1 MRLGTDPSR
10 ILAYR
15 HPVDMRKSYDGL
27 IALVRSALAEDPLSG
42 TIYVFTNRRGTHLK
56 CVFWDRTGFCILAK
70 RLEHGRFALPGE
82 ENRCE
87 LSEQAFRLILD
98 GIVLGVRARVV

>member
-1 MRLGTDPSR
+1 
-10 ILAYR
+10 
-15 HPVDMRKSYDGL
+15 
-27 IALVRSALAEDPLSG
+27 
-42 TIYVFTNRRGTHLK
+42 K

-82 ENRCE
+82 EDRCE
-87 LSEQAFRLILD
+87 LSEPAFRLILD